1 MNYHDANSDTSKTRE
16 AILDAACIVFARHP
30 YNAAS
35 IRMIARQARL
45 GHALIGYYFPAK
57 ADLFRAVAARICDD
71 LSAENERWMAEVR
84 RMELHEGFERYVE
97 RFVAFSR
104 EKPWVLRIIM
114 LNITGERVG
123 AIPGQDILIEAIEG
137 IRRMFVTTMKLTA
150 SVEEVGRFSDSFNAL
165 VLYYLGAPES
175 AAWLIRMDPDGPE
188 YFPWVEETLVSV
200 FLPMIGRLF
209 ER

>member
-1 MNYHDANSDTSKTRE
+1 MGNNDANSDTSKTRD

-35 IRMIARQARL
+35 IRMIARQAGL

-57 ADLFRAVAARICDD
+57 ADLFRAVAGRICDD
-71 LSAENERWMAEVR
+71 LCAENERWMVEVR
-84 RMELHEGFERYVE
+84 HMGLREGFERYVQ

-175 AAWLIRMDPDGPE
+175 AAWLIRMDPDGPD
-188 YFPWVEETLVSV
+188 YFPWVQETLVSV